1 MIQFNPFWVNVFMWL
16 AWAVYWFAAAS
27 RVQATKSSEG
37 VLMRLTHLV
46 PLALGFFL
54 IFHNPDDKIIYG
66 RLYYHAAI
74 AWLADGIT
82 AAGLLFSLWG
92 RIHLGRYWSGIITLK
107 EGHQLIRTGPY
118 CWVRH
123 PLYTGFLTAVLGS
136 AAMAGTG
143 DAFLGF
149 AIMFVAYVIKLRREE
164 ALLTSQFG
172 DEYRQ
177 FQREVFALVPFVY

>member
-1 MIQFNPFWVNVFMWL
+1 MIQFNPFWVNVVMWL
-16 AWAVYWFAAAS
+16 AWAGYWFVAAS

-37 VLMRLTHLV
+37 ILMRLTHLV
-46 PLALGFFL
+46 PLALGFYL
-54 IFHNPDDKIIYG
+54 IFHDPDSKIIYG
-66 RLYYHAAI
+66 RLYYNHAV
-74 AWLADGIT
+74 AWLGDGIT

-107 EGHQLIRTGPY
+107 EGHKLIHTGPY
-118 CWVRH
+118 RFVRH

-136 AAMAGTG
+136 AIMAGTG

-149 AIMFVAYVIKLRREE
+149 AIMLVAYLVKLRREE
-164 ALLTSQFG
+164 VLLTTQFG